1 MYINFVFPCTPITL
15 QCIPH
20 MHCCL
25 MQLCQVDYC
34 GFILTRLSIETQ
46 ISNETSLVGRLAGV
60 RVEDLTP
67 VGKKYR
73 DVLTMGDREGTREGG
88 TERESGKEGKKGE
101 GSDSTTTPQDLCF
114 SVNISPQAG
123 EGLPTGANDVR
134 VSVTVPSIY
143 YTHSVNLVY
152 ELETF
157 VSEFQE
163 ISRTIVQSFSSAAVG
178 VAKGLVQEK
187 SQLAEQLSTSF
198 GPQSAIFFT
207 PQPSGG
213 PEIESID
220 APLTFSSRERLY
232 LEISIQSPVIVLP
245 SSLQSDKCLVA
256 FLGEVSLNNV
266 FVNDN
271 LTDSLSTHLLPE
283 RERVA
288 LHIKNISLHATHSAQ
303 SRAMLIAR
311 GSSGAPLTCGHW
323 WEVLHKTSISVEI
336 ERRLGS
342 RRGEEGDEGGVLDSG
357 GQQGHVFGGI
367 PSWTEDRIIGS
378 VLGRDEDLPTIQV
391 SPSEREDVGTPDSAD
406 VTVTGQICD
415 HLLIKLPKEVFDQI
429 RLTMKHGI
437 HRNIRTKK
445 KHVHSDTNA
454 ASSSSE
460 EPRPPSHSVT
470 SSYNSQ
476 KSLKSEA
483 SLKTQSHEDTVS
495 ASFSLPRL
503 SLELKHTIDS
513 KEKDFVY
520 ISFEDFNINCHRVQ
534 PHITS
539 VDLALKSIAIEDL
552 LQEKKSQYRY
562 LLTSSTKP
570 PSGLSPASSMEATP
584 LGLPGLPLSPTYLPH
599 PPHPL
604 FKRPHPFSSTPRVPL
619 ATDSALRSF
628 TPQTSTRT
636 SLAPS
641 KLDLAG
647 EKRDST
653 ESTFTT
659 PKTSFKRQYMSKVSG
674 LASHRTGMVSPETS
688 FTGQKTVFGS
698 EKEETGSTLLEDAGC
713 HSNGTLS
720 DAAELLSVKAMFVD
734 KDCPEFESKHNSVS
748 FNNSHYHTIVYCLV
762 HYILI

>member
-1 MYINFVFPCTPITL
+1 MYINCVSMYTYNSAMYTSHALLFNATSSNSSPYL
-15 QCIPH
+15 
-20 MHCCL
+20 
-25 MQLCQVDYC
+25 C

-73 DVLTMGDREGTREGG
+73 DVLTLGDCEGRREGG
-88 TERESGKEGKKGE
+88 TERELGKEGKKGE

-114 SVNISPQAG
+114 SVNISPQAR

-198 GPQSAIFFT
+198 GPQSAIFYT
-207 PQPSGG
+207 PRPPGG

-266 FVNDN
+266 FMNDN

-283 RERVA
+283 RERVT
-288 LHIKNISLHATHSAQ
+288 LHIKNISLHATHSTQ

-311 GSSGAPLTCGHW
+311 GSSGTPLTCGHW
-323 WEVLHKTSISVEI
+323 WEVLHKTSVSVEI

-342 RRGEEGDEGGVLDSG
+342 RGGKEGDKGGKEGDEGGVLASG
-357 GQQGHVFGGI
+357 GEHGYVFGGI
-367 PSWTEDRIIGS
+367 PSWTEGRITGS
-378 VLGRDEDLPTIQV
+378 VLGHDEDLPTIHMN
-391 SPSEREDVGTPDSAD
+391 SSEREDVGAPDSAD

-437 HRNIRTKK
+437 HRKIRTKTK
-445 KHVHSDTNA
+445 KVHSDTNA
-454 ASSSSE
+454 ASSSNE
-460 EPRPPSHSVT
+460 EPHPPSHSVT
-470 SSYNSQ
+470 SSYNSE

-483 SLKTQSHEDTVS
+483 SLKMQSREDTVS
-495 ASFSLPRL
+495 ARFSLPRL

-520 ISFEDFNINCHRVQ
+520 ISFEDFNINCHSVQ
-534 PHITS
+534 PHVTS

-562 LLTSSTKP
+562 LLASSTKP

-599 PPHPL
+599 TPHPL

-619 ATDSALRSF
+619 TTDSPLRAF

-653 ESTFTT
+653 ESAFTT

-674 LASHRTGMVSPETS
+674 LASHGTGMVSPETS
-688 FTGQKTVFGS
+688 FTGQKTPFES

-713 HSNGTLS
+713 HSNSTLS

-734 KDCPEFESKHNSVS
+734 KECPEFESKHNSVS
-748 FNNSHYHTIVYCLV
+748 LNNSHY
-762 HYILI
+762 